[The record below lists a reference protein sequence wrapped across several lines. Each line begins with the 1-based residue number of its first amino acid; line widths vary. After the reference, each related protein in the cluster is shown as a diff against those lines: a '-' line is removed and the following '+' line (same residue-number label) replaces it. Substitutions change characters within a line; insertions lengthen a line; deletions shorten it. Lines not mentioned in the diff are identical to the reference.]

1 MDMKESLDNADSAM
15 LFVDFNVDA
24 YVTKSLSVK

>member
-1 MDMKESLDNADSAM
+1 MDIKESLDNADSAM

-24 YVTKSLSVK
+24 HILRQMI